1 MVDHQNPFADL
12 GLERA
17 IHLRWTL
24 RDINAKRLVL
34 SPVSNDDLSL
44 LAERGL
50 IESVSTARP
59 VLAAFRN
66 MGIELMLDDFGTGY
80 SSLSYLQL
88 LPFDYVKI
96 DRPFVNRTGSE
107 RANNAITAAV
117 LQMTSSLGLRAVA
130 EVVET
135 QAVAR
140 SLAQLGCNFGQG
152 YYLSA
157 PLEAADAF
165 ELLRRSPTP
174 STVASTVPAVAEAPR
189 TVRAADET
197 MILEDR
203 LSTVVLPN
211 TPTLVL
217 EAAIDSEIAVA
228 EEAGTESR
236 R

>member
-1 MVDHQNPFADL
+1 
-12 GLERA
+12 
-17 IHLRWTL
+17 
-24 RDINAKRLVL
+24 
-34 SPVSNDDLSL
+34 
-44 LAERGL
+44 
-50 IESVSTARP
+50 
-59 VLAAFRN
+59 
-66 MGIELMLDDFGTGY
+66 
-80 SSLSYLQL
+80 LQL

-96 DRPFVNRTGSE
+96 DRPFANRTGSE

-135 QAVAR
+135 EAVAR

-174 STVASTVPAVAEAPR
+174 STVVSTVPAGAEAPR
-189 TVRAADET
+189 TVRAADDT

-203 LSTVVLPN
+203 STVVLPD

-217 EAAIDSEIAVA
+217 EAAIGSEIAVA
-228 EEAGTESR
+228 EEAGNESR